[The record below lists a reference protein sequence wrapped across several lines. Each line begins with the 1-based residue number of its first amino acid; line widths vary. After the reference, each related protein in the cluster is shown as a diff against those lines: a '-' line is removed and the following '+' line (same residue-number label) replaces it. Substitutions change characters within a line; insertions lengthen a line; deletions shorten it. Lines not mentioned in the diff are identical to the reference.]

1 MVICES
7 LPLKFREIF
16 PLQNLL
22 HSKISPLKVIMT
34 ISYLTIFYYASMGA
48 HVSNRSK
55 FDTFFIFILCY
66 DNTIKKHKIT
76 LYSSGCLQMFYK
88 IVGVLKSQRCYLK
101 PREFHLKKTCAGYRV
116 NVKVRLY
123 AFCLHLNSKDAPT
136 HSCFSVSS
144 AEVLR

>member
-7 LPLKFREIF
+7 LPLKFCEIF

-22 HSKISPLKVIMT
+22 HSKISPLEVIMT
-34 ISYLTIFYYASMGA
+34 ISYFVTHASIGA

-55 FDTFFIFILCY
+55 FDTFFIFMLCY
-66 DNTIKKHKIT
+66 ENTIERHKQHFT
-76 LYSSGCLQMFYK
+76 RAAVCRCSTKLLVSQ
-88 IVGVLKSQRCYLK
+88 KSRCYLK
-101 PREFHLKKTCAGYRV
+101 LRKFHLKKTCAGYRV

-144 AEVLR
+144 AKVLR